1 MKSLLLAIALISTPL
16 LAADPDKPPEDMYQ
30 KPVRLLLNCFD
41 SIMRLVDILGDNW
54 GETPLLM
61 SKMSDVSTII
71 VFSNKDKTT
80 STFVVN
86 KTYKDS
92 EEACIMWSGESDGLS
107 FSLNGSPVFPVIKDE
122 NDT

>member
-1 MKSLLLAIALISTPL
+1 MKNLLLAIALISTPL

-41 SIMRLVDILGDNW
+41 SIMRLVDVLGDNW

-92 EEACIMWSGESDGLS
+92 EEACIMWSGASHRRC
-107 FSLNGSPVFPVIKDE
+107 
-122 NDT
+122 TRR